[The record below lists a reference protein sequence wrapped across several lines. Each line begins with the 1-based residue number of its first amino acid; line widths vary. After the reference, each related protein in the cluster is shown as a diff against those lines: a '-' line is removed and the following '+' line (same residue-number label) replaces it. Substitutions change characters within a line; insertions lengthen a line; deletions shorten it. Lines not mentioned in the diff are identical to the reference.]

1 MAFIEWNDSLS
12 VGVNIFDTDHKKL
25 ISLANS
31 LHDSITVGSQQGA
44 LEPILNELVKYTVY
58 HFGREEGLMLQYAYP
73 AYDTHKKEHDALVEK
88 VQDYY
93 EQVLA
98 GKTSI
103 SLSLI
108 GFLKEWLINHIMKSD
123 REYREFFEKRGVK

>member
-1 MAFIEWNDSLS
+1 MAFIDWDDNLS

-31 LHDSITVGSQQGA
+31 LHDSISVVSQQGA
-44 LEPILNELVKYTVY
+44 LEPVLNELVKYTVY

-73 AYDTHKKEHDALVEK
+73 DYEKHKKEHDALVAK
-88 VQDYY
+88 VQDYHD
-93 EQVLA
+93 QVLA

-108 GFLKEWLINHIMKSD
+108 GFLKDWLVNHIMISD
-123 REYREFFEKRGVK
+123 KLYREFFESRGIK